1 MQSKTAISGRIHML
15 RKNQTQNMVHSQ
27 SATHSKSAV
36 NSTQPEHDT
45 QPQHGTQP
53 EHDTRPEHDTQ
64 PQHGTQPNSNYK
76 CEFRGVLC
84 LGCCAQQ
91 TGMHI
96 LVVEALLI
104 CFFLSEG
111 QANTYRH
118 TKYESSDR
126 PTYSIIQLALPS

>member
-36 NSTQPEHDT
+36 NSTQPEHDTQPQHGTQPEHDT

-118 TKYESSDR
+118 TKY
-126 PTYSIIQLALPS
+126 